1 MIDPV
6 NILFSH
12 GLLKIGCCVSTAWA
26 NVRGLKTGD
35 IIMDSPNLKDFT
47 DLMSLGGQYSPF
59 PIDFA
64 LGLTRVQ
71 RYRAAYDEPISYSV
85 REKR

>member
-1 MIDPV
+1 
-6 NILFSH
+6 
-12 GLLKIGCCVSTAWA
+12 
-26 NVRGLKTGD
+26 
-35 IIMDSPNLKDFT
+35 MDSPNLKDFT

-71 RYRAAYDEPISYSV
+71 RYRAAYDEPVSYSV